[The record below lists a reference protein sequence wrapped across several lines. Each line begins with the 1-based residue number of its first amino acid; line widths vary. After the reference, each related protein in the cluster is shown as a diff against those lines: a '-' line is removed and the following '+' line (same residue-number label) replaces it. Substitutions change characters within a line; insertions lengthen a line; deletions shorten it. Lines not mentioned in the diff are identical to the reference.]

1 MAAIETAVRMGG
13 PMPSFQFCLY
23 EVSVRQFMKKDKRRL
38 VAEFNSRKHDLF
50 GALQDFMNDGLGPRG
65 VSLKKSE
72 HYIRL
77 KNIEDTSRILWPTV
91 ETGRFG
97 NTGIVVAT
105 DTGDNAFDIKS
116 TDAPTYP
123 LRQCFI
129 VPRSGESAIWAT
141 EVIGQSTAIT
151 SLWTPFSDWFKEKY
165 DVDRIVVDRESLQ
178 STNAWNA
185 FIDESEL
192 QEISFLVH
200 VKDSD
205 SSVGVRTQEYK
216 AKSGRGTRLPKGWI
230 QRAYAREL
238 PPSAV
243 FTATGI
249 PDPDEVHLN
258 IERDGKNRTV
268 VVGRDFPR
276 FMYQID
282 TPDGLRP
289 SDAIFQQEV
298 LSEVG
303 ASLDLMGVSRGDWQA

>member
-1 MAAIETAVRMGG
+1 
-13 PMPSFQFCLY
+13 MPSFQFCLY
-23 EVSVRQFMKKDKRRL
+23 EVSVRQFMKKETRRP

-50 GALQDFMNDGLGPRG
+50 ETLQDCMNEGIGPRG
-65 VSLKKSE
+65 VALKKSE

-77 KNIEDTSRILWPTV
+77 KKLEDTSRILWPTV
-91 ETGRFG
+91 ETGRYG
-97 NTGIVVAT
+97 NPGIVVAT
-105 DTGDNAFDIKS
+105 DTGDNAFNIKS

-123 LRQCFI
+123 LRQCFV

-151 SLWTPFSDWFKEKY
+151 SLWNPFSDWFKEKY
-165 DVDRIVVDRESLQ
+165 DVDRLVVDRESLQ
-178 STNAWNA
+178 STDAWNA
-185 FIDESEL
+185 FIEESEL

-205 SSVGVRTQEYK
+205 GAVGVRTQEFK

-258 IERDGKNRTV
+258 IERDGKSRTV

-289 SDAIFQQEV
+289 SDAVFQQEV

>member
-1 MAAIETAVRMGG
+1 
-13 PMPSFQFCLY
+13 MPSFQFCLY
-23 EVSVRQFMKKDKRRL
+23 EVSVRQFMKKDTRRL
-38 VAEFNSRKHDLF
+38 VAEFNSRRHDL
-50 GALQDFMNDGLGPRG
+50 LDRLHHFMNDELGSKG
-65 VSLKKSE
+65 VALQKSE

-77 KNIEDTSRILWPTV
+77 KQLKDNSRVLWSTV
-91 ETGRFG
+91 ETGKFG

-105 DTGDNAFDIKS
+105 DTGDNAFNIRA

-123 LRQCFI
+123 LRQCFV

-151 SLWTPFSDWFKEKY
+151 SLWTPFSDWFKEEY
-165 DVDRIVVDRESLQ
+165 DSDRLVVDREPLQ
-178 STNAWNA
+178 STDAWNA

-192 QEISFLVH
+192 QEISFLTRLR
-200 VKDSD
+200 DSD
-205 SSVGVRTQEYK
+205 GAVGVRTQEFK
-216 AKSGRGTRLPKGWI
+216 AKSGRGTRLSRDWLR
-230 QRAYAREL
+230 RALSRDL

-249 PDPDEVHLN
+249 PEPDEVHLS
-258 IERDGKNRTV
+258 IERDGKSRTII
-268 VVGRDFPR
+268 VGRHFPR
-276 FMYQID
+276 FMYQIE

-289 SDAIFQQEV
+289 DDATFEREV